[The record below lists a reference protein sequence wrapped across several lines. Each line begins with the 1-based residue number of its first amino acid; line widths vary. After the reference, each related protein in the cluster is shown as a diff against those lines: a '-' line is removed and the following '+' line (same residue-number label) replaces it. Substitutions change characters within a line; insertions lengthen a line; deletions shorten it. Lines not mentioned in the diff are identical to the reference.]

1 MKILLT
7 GRNGQLGFE
16 LQRALS
22 PLGEVVAV
30 DSGECDLA
38 DTGAI
43 RQMVRQLRPQLVV
56 NPAAF
61 TAVDA
66 AEDQKDLVMAV
77 NATAPEVLGQEAQA
91 LGIPVFHYSTDYVFD
106 GTKASAYVET
116 DATAPLSAY
125 GVSKQQ
131 GELRLQAATPR
142 HLIMRTSWVFGMQGQ
157 NFAKTMLRLAQERDE
172 LRVVN
177 DQIGAPTPASLLADL
192 TAHLVRQIQTSGT
205 GDFPFGLYHVSAAG
219 ETSWCDYARHVLE
232 QATIRGYALKVTPDR
247 VTPIPTD
254 AYPTRARRPGNSRL
268 DTSKFRRTFGLQ
280 LPPWQQ
286 GLNHTLQHIL

>member
-16 LQRALS
+16 LQRALA
-22 PLGEVVAV
+22 PLGDVVAV
-30 DSGECDLA
+30 DSGECDLSDA
-38 DTGAI
+38 AAI
-43 RQMVRQLRPQLVV
+43 RQMVRQLGPDLIV

-66 AEDQKDLVMAV
+66 AEDQRDLVMAV

-106 GTKASAYVET
+106 GTKTSAYQET

-131 GELRLQAATPR
+131 GEIRLQAATPR

-177 DQIGAPTPASLLADL
+177 DQVGAPTPASLLADL
-192 TAHLVRQIQTSGT
+192 TAHLVRQIRTSGA
-205 GDFPFGLYHVSAAG
+205 DAFPFGLYHVSAGG
-219 ETSWCDYARHVLE
+219 ETSWYDYARHVLE

-247 VTPIPTD
+247 VTPITTD